1 VNQPSQTMPDETM
14 MSIVA
19 AIELGRSGQK
29 VQARD
34 TLTALWDQIGVAGD
48 AFHRCTLAHYLADL
62 QDTTEAELMWDERAL
77 AAVSDLTDERAQQ
90 YHHSLQVRGFLPSLH
105 LNLADDYRRLGN
117 AATAGEHLAAA
128 RDLVEHLPDDEYG
141 SMIRGG
147 IQNVARAVEVGS
159 TQRLDSHPSS
169 HG

>member
-1 VNQPSQTMPDETM
+1 MNQPAQTMPDQTM

-19 AIELGRSGQK
+19 AVELGRSGQK

-34 TLTALWDQIGVAGD
+34 TLTELWEQIGAAGD

-90 YHHSLQVRGFLPSLH
+90 YISSLQVQGFLPSLH
-105 LNLADDYRRLGN
+105 LNLADDHRRLN
-117 AATAGEHLAAA
+117 NTAMARRHLTTA

-141 SMIRGG
+141 EMIRGG
-147 IQNVARAVEVGS
+147 IQNVARALAAGS

-169 HG
+169 NG

>member
-1 VNQPSQTMPDETM
+1 MPDETM
-14 MSIVA
+14 MSIGA
-19 AIELGRSGQK
+19 AVELGRSGQK

-34 TLTALWDQIGVAGD
+34 TLTALWARIGVAGD

-62 QDTTEAELMWDERAL
+62 QDTTEAELLWDERAL

-90 YHHSLQVRGFLPSLH
+90 YHHSLQAQAFLPSLH
-105 LNLADDYRRLGN
+105 LNLADDHRRLSN
-117 AATAGEHLAAA
+117 PAEAREHLATA
-128 RDLVEHLPDDEYG
+128 RSLVQHLPDDQYG
-141 SMIRGG
+141 TMIRSG
-147 IQNVARAVEVGS
+147 IQNVTEALDTGS